1 MSRGQTQVSWIDQQQ
16 QLDSSL
22 GNSSANSIIGR
33 DSPDAKRSK
42 TKAQQSKKFKVSRL
56 MRYSSNDWETDQTFI
71 RELLRY
77 NQLYHHDYNPILDS
91 KQSKIIF
98 NKVLNIDV
106 PKNKTDYDRRFLV
119 KAPDSS
125 LFLQINKSQSQ
136 NSRMKPQQ
144 VEPTNLTNTNLNFNS
159 SRMDFCAPE
168 GVSLDLYYQKGNKRR
183 TKSQLQKIS
192 ETNPQDIY
200 DKFTRDYSTD
210 THAMEHF
217 DIKKQLEHK
226 IKMKESLKLFEKK
239 LFPKSSIYVVN
250 NNFQERQQNED
261 SNSSTQRKAESI
273 IEIEK
278 QYKEWLQ
285 KEKQQN
291 EKQKQEKLKEI
302 QEQRQSMTASR
313 QQSAA
318 GQNVTSQHRQG
329 RVKQATALRLF
340 SKDLQKIND
349 QIKQNQEKNDQQVD
363 EFSETDQLNQQI
375 TIQFTNQNDQTKSST
390 RAQTQ
395 HQKSQKNRHS
405 NLQIQ
410 NNKIYEINNSQSNDI
425 LIFQTQPPEISILE
439 ENSQFLYD
447 KTPPFYS
454 QEEEDMQKFNENQ
467 EQKNV
472 DNQIIDEFK
481 QKQMQRKNMQK
492 EILNQL
498 LNQSQADS
506 FLNTQESINEQQYR
520 TQNNKK
526 LPNHIKHVSTSRL
539 NKSSD
544 GFRINKT
551 SKNNIN
557 RRSLITDRL
566 SLKSAIDSQ
575 KQQNNNSNNPRFNR
589 YQQESKANL
598 EDMDHYSNN
607 IDNNIAT
614 KHQQYLSFQY
624 NDNQKEGQT
633 KLDVNNQ
640 ESENNRNDQN
650 SSNFS
655 RQQMRIPYEKPYSK
669 HQNSK
674 SLLITKNFNNTKQS
688 INQILSF
695 CETSFDN
702 TDTKHDLQRI
712 EKLRKLEKSNQSM
725 IKALKSFDEQNDYDM
740 NLSKNDQS
748 SLLLQNKLHL
758 HNRNKS
764 YGGGSTAQVQNVQDV
779 LEQKKIDKLCNY
791 ENFFS
796 QNVLKKF
803 KDDNVKMASF
813 IKQTQGFN
821 KNKIWKPDKLVIS
834 KKSQVDETSFV

>member
-71 RELLRY
+71 RELLRQ

-144 VEPTNLTNTNLNFNS
+144 VEPTNMTNTNLNFNS

-210 THAMEHF
+210 THAKEHF

-239 LFPKSSIYVVN
+239 LFPKSSIYI
-250 NNFQERQQNED
+250 
-261 SNSSTQRKAESI
+261 RKAESI

-291 EKQKQEKLKEI
+291 EKQKQEKLREI
-302 QEQRQSMTASR
+302 QEQRQSMTECR

-318 GQNVTSQHRQG
+318 GQNITTSNRLG

-349 QIKQNQEKNDQQVD
+349 QIQQKQQKADQKEDD
-363 EFSETDQLNQQI
+363 EFSETDLLNQQI

-395 HQKSQKNRHS
+395 HKKSSKNRYT

-410 NNKIYEINNSQSNDI
+410 NNQVYEIDNSQSNDI

-447 KTPPFYS
+447 KTPPCDS
-454 QEEEDMQKFNENQ
+454 QEEDIQKINENQ

-472 DNQIIDEFK
+472 DNKHIDEFK

-520 TQNNKK
+520 SQNSKF
-526 LPNHIKHVSTSRL
+526 PNHIKHVSTSRL

-566 SLKSAIDSQ
+566 SLKSALESQ
-575 KQQNNNSNNPRFNR
+575 KQSNNSNNDPKQNR
-589 YQQESKANL
+589 YVFESQTNL
-598 EDMDHYSNN
+598 GYMDHNSNN
-607 IDNNIAT
+607 IDNTIS
-614 KHQQYLSFQY
+614 KHLQYLSFQ
-624 NDNQKEGQT
+624 NTENQKEGQT
-633 KLDVNNQ
+633 QLDVNNQ
-640 ESENNRNDQN
+640 ECENNRNDQN

-655 RQQMRIPYEKPYSK
+655 RQQMRIPYEKPYK
-669 HQNSK
+669 
-674 SLLITKNFNNTKQS
+674 
-688 INQILSF
+688 
-695 CETSFDN
+695 
-702 TDTKHDLQRI
+702 
-712 EKLRKLEKSNQSM
+712 KSNQSM
-725 IKALKSFDEQNDYDM
+725 IKALKGFDEQNDYDM

-748 SLLLQNKLHL
+748 SMLLQNKLHL

-764 YGGGSTAQVQNVQDV
+764 YNSGSTAQVQNVQDV